1 MGTSNHHNSYH
12 LTTDNTIT
20 TWQDIIGDAK
30 KNKTMAQILRDIL
43 KKVDKEDGKCLIPVE
58 ELARLRTLYNYDDTK
73 IQGQIRNIQEF
84 LDNLDLQGLREQIYS
99 LEITLFDI
107 EQELEAQKRQMEELQ
122 RQIANAAK
130 KEDIPTKVSQLD
142 NDAEYLTK
150 ADVDIP
156 SKLSELE
163 NDCRFVTDEDM
174 PKKVSEL
181 QNDSGFVNREECEQ
195 VVNVKIEDIHPIIF
209 DELE

>member
-1 MGTSNHHNSYH
+1 MSYNRNNSYH

-43 KKVDKEDGKCLIPVE
+43 KKVDKEDGKCLIPIE

-73 IQGQIRNIQEF
+73 IQGQIKNIQEF

-99 LEITLFDI
+99 LEMTLFDI

-122 RQIANAAK
+122 RQVANAAK

-142 NDAEYLTK
+142 NDAEYLTR

-156 SKLSELE
+156 SKLSELD
-163 NDCRFVTDEDM
+163 NDCGFVTEQDM

-181 QNDSGFVNREECEQ
+181 QNDSGFINKAECEQ
-195 VVNVKIEDIHPIIF
+195 VVSVKVEDLNLF
-209 DELE
+209 TYDEEE

>member
-99 LEITLFDI
+99 LEITFL
-107 EQELEAQKRQMEELQ
+107 KRKKNME
-122 RQIANAAK
+122 
-130 KEDIPTKVSQLD
+130 
-142 NDAEYLTK
+142 
-150 ADVDIP
+150 
-156 SKLSELE
+156 
-163 NDCRFVTDEDM
+163 
-174 PKKVSEL
+174 
-181 QNDSGFVNREECEQ
+181 
-195 VVNVKIEDIHPIIF
+195 
-209 DELE
+209 

>member
-43 KKVDKEDGKCLIPVE
+43 KKVDKEDDKCLIPVE
-58 ELARLRTLYNYDDTK
+58 ERARLRTLYNYDDTK

-181 QNDSGFVNREECEQ
+181 QNDLGFVNETECEQ
-195 VVNVKIEDIHPIIF
+195 IVNVKIEDIHPIIF

>member
-1 MGTSNHHNSYH
+1 MGYNCNNSYH

-30 KNKTMAQILRDIL
+30 KNKVMAQILRDIL

-73 IQGQIRNIQEF
+73 IQGQIKNIQEF

-181 QNDSGFVNREECEQ
+181 QNDLGFVNEAECEQ
-195 VVNVKIEDIHPIIF
+195 IVSVKIEDIHPILF